1 MSLPVL
7 LTILLILPL
16 AAGEREVLCAGKEFR
31 LPVYSTSRTVTFTPD
46 SGEPKRV
53 LLENTSVKDPRFKLT
68 KGRMLVLRE
77 VTESDQGLYS
87 IKLLSG
93 FTYEILQL
101 KVLDCIASYQRYYGE
116 NFEQNIPENA
126 ALLEFSP
133 LGAPAEAMPVVLW
146 NRTDTEAGN
155 AGRGRLEQ
163 GGKVWVA
170 ERVSQVDQGN
180 YTVRNV
186 NGNVLSYSR
195 LTVRAH
201 SFNFTRLIKQS
212 MSLPLPVSHGNLI
225 FIPTQYPKTTSLD
238 ESDPGPYYGP
248 VQLIRE
254 GKITDSDLR
263 YKGLISFRVDGSKKE
278 VVIVS
283 LTPGHSGVYEIR
295 DKDGNLVS
303 STVLQ
308 VGEKQNKWKSFY
320 NSISASSGV
329 FVAMTGFILFVK
341 RYPASTISQL
351 RARFRRR
358 RKPVVNP
365 PRVNIQDYSTPP
377 SGSNSNTQ
385 QPETPRKWTA
395 RSSPSRTGP
404 VKVDTP
410 KAQNQELKRLT
421 ASDSSYQNTSSND
434 KERSI
439 SFFVPGP
446 SDCLHSSEDCIQ
458 FPVKKDTSKGKQGKS
473 HDYFS
478 ALPLDTNI
486 SDSSSVYT
494 SEKLNIC

>member
-1 MSLPVL
+1 MEDINDAGDDSDVSPQVKMSLPVL

-163 GGKVWVA
+163 GGEVWVA

-329 FVAMTGFILFVK
+329 IVAMTGFILFVK
-341 RYPASTISQL
+341 RYPASTIAQL

-365 PRVNIQDYSTPP
+365 PRVNIH
-377 SGSNSNTQ
+377 
-385 QPETPRKWTA
+385 
-395 RSSPSRTGP
+395 GP

-421 ASDSSYQNTSSND
+421 ASDSS
-434 KERSI
+434 
-439 SFFVPGP
+439 VPEY
-446 SDCLHSSEDCIQ
+446 CLHSSEDCIQ
-458 FPVKKDTSKGKQGKS
+458 FPVKKDTSKGKTGQITRLLLCTPIG
-473 HDYFS
+473 HEH
-478 ALPLDTNI
+478 LRLQQCLHI
-486 SDSSSVYT
+486 
-494 SEKLNIC
+494 